1 MLTDREQALQAQIEA
16 EREQAARA
24 IEEAFKAGWA
34 ACLRHRL
41 AMTVEMAF
49 LRWVQRR
56 AA

>member
-1 MLTDREQALQAQIEA
+1 MTEREQTLQAQIEA

-41 AMTVEMAF
+41 AMTVDLAF

-56 AA
+56 SA